1 VARPPPDLTRL
12 IPCREMSYLNRPRNT
27 DAHPLPASR
36 LTLVVVL
43 AALLLLSQGLG
54 LLHRVEHLPSR
65 ALATV
70 TTPTALTVAEG
81 SVAAQSLHAG
91 HGVFATHE
99 AGGADCRLLDQLTHA
114 DALLVDALPLP
125 AGLPGRVAAAHAS
138 AEAGRR
144 HEARYLARAPPAA

>member
-1 VARPPPDLTRL
+1 MLNP
-12 IPCREMSYLNRPRNT
+12 NRPRNT

-36 LTLVVVL
+36 LTLAVL
-43 AALLLLSQGLG
+43 LTALLLLSQGLG

-65 ALATV
+65 GVASLTAPTA
-70 TTPTALTVAEG
+70 PTALTVADG
-81 SVAAQSLHAG
+81 SVATQALHAG

-99 AGGADCRLLDQLTHA
+99 AGGAECRLLDQLTHA
-114 DALLVDALPLP
+114 DALLADALPLP
-125 AGLPGRVAAAHAS
+125 AGLPGVAAAVHAP